1 MTSKLSFLT
10 SVAAGAMVLGMA
22 ATPASAFDQ
31 LNWSWNLEVDETV
44 TKNVVI
50 DVNVDPSGLVLL
62 ENVQVQVGDVKAESI
77 VTGIDNNQYDAN
89 GGSTIVD
96 LGTLGF
102 TGTYN
107 GNGVVSPSSFTP
119 QGGPADFNPT
129 FMSGTVSGGGTLP
142 IVGGGGLTTNYD
154 LGSIEVTVDPTG
166 TFDAMTELPEVISA
180 ATAVG
185 NNSSIDSE
193 VMVEVHEGQFLFDTV
208 EGGVGNSGLPGGLAA
223 LAIYELFDDNYG
235 SINTNHLVGAATLV
249 GAVGGL
255 IDKAEISAVSRVSN
269 ILNASVD
276 SAATA
281 VGNNK
286 SINIEPRTFADA
298 VMMGDV
304 TQVSVAN
311 VSALSDVRNVSLNNY
326 TNLGA
331 IDRPIVNSVATAVGN
346 NLSVSVKA
354 PVVD

>member
-10 SVAAGAMVLGMA
+10 SVAAGAMILGMA
-22 ATPASAFDQ
+22 ATPASAFDK
-31 LNWSWNLEVDETV
+31 LNWEWNLKVDEKV
-44 TKNVVI
+44 TKNVKI
-50 DVNVDPSGLVLL
+50 DVDVDPSGLVLL

-77 VTGIDNNQYDAN
+77 VDGINNNQYDPN
-89 GGSTIVD
+89 GGPTVVD
-96 LGTLGF
+96 LGEMSF

-107 GNGVVSPSSFTP
+107 FIPD
-119 QGGPADFNPT
+119 GGAVTEVLTTSTGAANPT
-129 FMSGTVSGGGTLP
+129 FVEGTVGFPNLSTT
-142 IVGGGGLTTNYD
+142 GGLTMNFD
-154 LGSIEVTVDPTG
+154 LGEVEVVTDPTG
-166 TFDAMTELPEVISA
+166 TFDAMTELPEVVSA

-208 EGGVGNSGLPGGLAA
+208 EGGVDNSGLPGGLAA

-235 SINTNHLVGAATLV
+235 DINTNHLVGAATLV

-255 IDKAEISAVSRVSN
+255 IDKAQISAVSRVSN

-276 SAATA
+276 SSATA

-311 VSALSDVRNVSLNNY
+311 VSALSDVRNVNLNSY

>member
-10 SVAAGAMVLGMA
+10 SVAAGAMILGMA
-22 ATPASAFDQ
+22 ATPASAFDK
-31 LNWSWNLEVDETV
+31 LNWEWNLVVEETV
-44 TKNVVI
+44 TK
-50 DVNVDPSGLVLL
+50 DVQINVDVDPTGLVLL
-62 ENVQVQVGDVKAESI
+62 ENVQVQVGDVNAESI
-77 VTGIDNNQYDAN
+77 VNGIENNQYDPN
-89 GGSTIVD
+89 GGGPTNVTITGNFNEIYED
-96 LGTLGF
+96 LDGDLNNGQEYEGQLNNLTGISNASGNISGVVNENLESVNGEF
-102 TGTYN
+102 TITGT
-107 GNGVVSPSSFTP
+107 
-119 QGGPADFNPT
+119 
-129 FMSGTVSGGGTLP
+129 
-142 IVGGGGLTTNYD
+142 
-154 LGSIEVTVDPTG
+154 VTVDPTG
-166 TFDAMTELPEVISA
+166 SFDAMTELPEVLSA

-208 EGGVGNSGLPGGLAA
+208 DGGVGDSGLPGGLAA

-235 SINTNHLVGAATLV
+235 DINTNHLVGAATLV

-286 SINIEPRTFADA
+286 SISIEPRTFADA

>member
-22 ATPASAFDQ
+22 ATPASAFDK
-31 LNWSWNLEVDETV
+31 LNWEWNLKVDEKV
-44 TKNVVI
+44 TKNVKI
-50 DVNVDPSGLVLL
+50 DVDVDPSGLVLL

-166 TFDAMTELPEVISA
+166 TFDARTELPEVISA

-208 EGGVGNSGLPGGLAA
+208 DGGVEAGLPEGLAA

-235 SINTNHLVGAATLV
+235 DINTNHLVGAATLV

-326 TNLGA
+326 TNLGK
-331 IDRPIVNSVATAVGN
+331 IGGPVVNSVATAVGN